1 VLLNYVEVTGIEKD
15 IEGSVAGV
23 TARDVET
30 GAEFT
35 IPAKCVV
42 NAAGPFC
49 DSIRQMSD
57 PAAAPMIKPSQ
68 GIHLV
73 LDQSFLAA
81 NSAIMVPH
89 TTDGRVMF
97 AIPWHGHTVVGTT
110 DTPINAATE
119 EPLPME
125 DEVDF
130 VLSNAQRYLD
140 RAPTRAHVLAVFT
153 GIRPLVKSG
162 AGGNTAALSRDH
174 TIHIDPSGLLT
185 ITGGKWTTYRHMAE
199 DCVDHAATLGRLPE
213 RACITKSLRIH
224 GHHPYASGRLGVYG
238 SDADSVRAL
247 NMPQQLDPALPYT
260 AAEVVWAVRK
270 EMARTIEDVLARRL
284 RALFLNSRAAVQMAP
299 AVASLMATELGWD
312 TSFRESQLA
321 AFRKVAQAYI
331 LS

>member
-1 VLLNYVEVTGIEKD
+1 
-15 IEGSVAGV
+15 
-23 TARDVET
+23 
-30 GAEFT
+30 
-35 IPAKCVV
+35 
-42 NAAGPFC
+42 
-49 DSIRQMSD
+49 
-57 PAAAPMIKPSQ
+57 MIKPSQ

-73 LDQSFLAA
+73 FDQSFLAA

-97 AIPWHGHTVVGTT
+97 AIPWHSHTVVGTT
-110 DTPINAATE
+110 DTPINAASE
-119 EPLPME
+119 EPLPLE
-125 DEVDF
+125 DEVEF

-140 RAPTRAHVLAVFT
+140 RAPTRADVLAVFT

-299 AVASLMATELGWD
+299 AVASLMAAELGWD